1 LDHLQVEA
9 EVPLEEIRL
18 EQMELEDL
26 AEVVM
31 EAKEQVIQEQLTLVV
46 ELVEQKQIL
55 DLLEVLE

>member
-1 LDHLQVEA
+1 MQVEA